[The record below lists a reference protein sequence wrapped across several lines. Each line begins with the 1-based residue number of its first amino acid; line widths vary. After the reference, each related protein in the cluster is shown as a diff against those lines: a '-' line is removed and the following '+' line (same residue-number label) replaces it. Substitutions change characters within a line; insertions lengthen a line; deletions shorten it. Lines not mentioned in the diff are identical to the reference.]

1 MLIKPGSSQYTL
13 HDSQEL
19 HRALSYLDNK
29 VINLTLCL
37 CYLLNCD
44 MGQVTGLE
52 ICFDCLLKIKNIT
65 YIKLQSYKDNYTCM
79 HAITQMEIIQKILNL
94 YARGMNLMEFT
105 LYTLQQQK
113 KKQGSKF

>member
-1 MLIKPGSSQYTL
+1 
-13 HDSQEL
+13 
-19 HRALSYLDNK
+19 
-29 VINLTLCL
+29 
-37 CYLLNCD
+37 

-113 KKQGSKF
+113 KKTRKQILKYFLRIFIHQFIQNYLFFTLHAFYFPLGIQNDS